1 MAVDTRAWARVRHE
15 GGSCEGAADRH
26 LSAELLEQGL
36 AEASVSFVEHWG
48 AVEALVIRP
57 PGGGRK
63 QPIQASI
70 SVDGGLIGD
79 RWVEGKA
86 APGDQISVMN
96 LDVAAV
102 IANGQSIVLF
112 GDNIFTRLDLRDS
125 ILPVGTQLHLGGA
138 LVEVS
143 AMPHPPCGQFR
154 DRFGAAA
161 FSHAAKDYRVIGI
174 YMTVLQGGDVAIG
187 DPFVRA

>member
-1 MAVDTRAWARVRHE
+1 MAGDTRAWARVRYE
-15 GGSCEGAADRH
+15 GGPCDGDPDRH
-26 LSAELLEQGL
+26 LTAEVLEQRL
-36 AEASVSFVEHWG
+36 ADASVSFVEHWG

-57 PGGGRK
+57 PAGGRE
-63 QPIQASI
+63 QPLQASI

-86 APGDQISVMN
+86 APGDQVSVMN

-125 ILPVGTQLHLGGA
+125 ILRVGTRLRLGGA

-143 AMPHPPCGQFR
+143 ATPHPPCGQFR
-154 DRFGAAA
+154 DRFGPAA
-161 FSHAAKDYRVIGI
+161 FALAAKNPRVRGV
-174 YMTVLQGGDVAIG
+174 YLTVLQGGDIAIG

>member
-1 MAVDTRAWARVRHE
+1 MAGDTRGWARERYENGPFE
-15 GGSCEGAADRH
+15 GDPDRH
-26 LSAELLEQGL
+26 LAAEVVEQRL
-36 AEASVSFVEHWG
+36 SEASVSFVEHWG
-48 AVEALVIRP
+48 AVEALVIRT
-57 PGGGRK
+57 PGGGRE

-125 ILPVGTQLHLGGA
+125 ILKVGTQLHLGGA

-143 AMPHPPCGQFR
+143 ATPHLPCGQFR
-154 DRFGAAA
+154 DRFGPAA
-161 FSHAAKDYRVIGI
+161 FALAAKDSRVRGI
-174 YMTVLQGGDVAIG
+174 YLTVLQGGNVAIG
-187 DPFVRA
+187 DPFVRV